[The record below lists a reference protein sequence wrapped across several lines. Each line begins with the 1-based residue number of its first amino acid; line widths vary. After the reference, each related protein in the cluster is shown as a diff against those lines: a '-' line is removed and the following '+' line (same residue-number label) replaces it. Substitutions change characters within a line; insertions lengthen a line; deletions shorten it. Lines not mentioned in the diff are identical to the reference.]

1 MKKLAVFVLISAL
14 LCCSACGTEQI
25 PTPTPNASPEQQS
38 SEVLVLE
45 ARVAELEEE
54 LAAALESAAN
64 PQTQLGEYAY
74 YNMVY
79 AEPEYAQVIVNC
91 PDGIVTSPVEYGF
104 KCSAPMENEYAEVV
118 AQCMIKANARLTEPP
133 EQWVLIR
140 RSVRDASEANL
151 GWVPLESVTEY
162 TAENMGSIT
171 FPLKV
176 SGGEA
181 SWGSVSVSAPVA
193 ADAGDVEISYHGG
206 GTATVPAGDIL
217 YPTPGAPGWFD

>member
-25 PTPTPNASPEQQS
+25 PPPTPNASPEQQS

-79 AEPEYAQVIVNC
+79 AKPEYAQVIVNC
-91 PDGIVTSPVEYGF
+91 PAGIVTSPVEYSF

-151 GWVPLESVTEY
+151 GWVPLECVTEY
-162 TAENMGSIT
+162 TAENMRSIT

-193 ADAGDVEISYHGG
+193 ADAGDVVISYHGG
-206 GTATVPAGDIL
+206 GTATVPAADIL